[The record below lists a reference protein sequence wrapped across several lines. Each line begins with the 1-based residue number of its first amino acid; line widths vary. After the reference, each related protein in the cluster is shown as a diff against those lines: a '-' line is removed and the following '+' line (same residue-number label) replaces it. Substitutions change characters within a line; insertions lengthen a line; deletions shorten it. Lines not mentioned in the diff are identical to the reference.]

1 MLILLKI
8 KVMGKKFTDKQIHI
22 LNVAEELIANKG
34 FEGTSVRDIS
44 AKAQINVAMISYYF
58 GSKEKM
64 MFHLYHFRVQRTRE
78 HFAEFSET
86 IKDGKPEMQMRE
98 IIKYIVSQLFKYAYF
113 HGFVS
118 QELRQNEHLKQELL
132 AFYQFCVMKIDEVLK
147 KGIASGVFTFAP
159 KPEDIL
165 SLILGTTLFTIRNR
179 NFIELYV
186 RSNTDQN
193 YNKEAEKKVKAS
205 IMLTVFAL
213 LGFAHE

>member
-44 AKAQINVAMISYYF
+44 TKAQINVAMISYYF

-64 MFHLYHFRVQRTRE
+64 MFQLYHFRVQRTRE

-98 IIKYIVSQLFKYAYF
+98 IVKYIVSQLFTYAYF

-165 SLILGTTLFTIRNR
+165 SIILGTTLFTIRNR

>member
-1 MLILLKI
+1 
-8 KVMGKKFTDKQIHI
+8 MGKKFTDKQIHI

-44 AKAQINVAMISYYF
+44 TKAQINVAMISYYF

-64 MFHLYHFRVQRTRE
+64 MFQLYHFRVQRTRE

-98 IIKYIVSQLFKYAYF
+98 IVKYIVSQLFTYAYF

-165 SLILGTTLFTIRNR
+165 SIILGTTLFTIRNR